1 MDIATII
8 GVLVAF
14 GMVFMG
20 IMAGSPLTLFVDI
33 PSVLITIGG
42 TFGII
47 FINYPLKDVF
57 GVTGVIKNVFVTQRR
72 DVQALIPAFV
82 DFAAR
87 ARKEGILALEATT
100 EELRDP
106 FLKQGLELVID
117 GLEPQAIREILET
130 EIEHIER
137 RHTRGADILN
147 SLGTFAPAMGMLGT
161 LIGLIQML
169 QSMSDPSSIGPSMAV
184 ALITTFYGSILAN
197 LIALP
202 MAGKLTMR
210 SREESMEKGMIIEGI
225 MSISAGDNPRIVE
238 RKLHSFLAPTLRE
251 PSFVNRAVN
260 GNG

>member
-1 MDIATII
+1 MDLATII

-20 IMAGSPLTLFVDI
+20 IMSGSPLTLFVDI

-57 GVTGVIKNVFVTQRR
+57 GVIKVIKNVFIDEKRSSQG
-72 DVQALIPAFV
+72 LISTFV
-82 DFAAR
+82 DFATR
-87 ARKEGILALEATT
+87 ARKEGLLALESATS
-100 EELRDP
+100 ELRDP
-106 FLKQGLELVID
+106 FFKQGLELVID
-117 GLEPQAIREILET
+117 GLEPQSIREILET

-137 RHTRGADILN
+137 RHTKGADILN

-210 SREESMEKGMIIEGI
+210 SREESLEKGMIIEGI

-238 RKLHSFLAPTLRE
+238 RKLHSYLSPALRE
-251 PSFVNRAVN
+251 QVV
-260 GNG
+260 GHLHGE